1 VGEDGSLLGRG
12 AAMAPLPPYQHLA
25 ELARRRAMAEKG
37 GAQVRTSVGEGVV
50 VKCGWG
56 CEGESV

>member
-1 VGEDGSLLGRG
+1 
-12 AAMAPLPPYQHLA
+12 MAPLPPYQQLA
-25 ELARRRAMAEKG
+25 ELARRRAVAEKG

-56 CEGESV
+56 CGGESV